1 MTNSA
6 DNFQNLNID
15 NEVYKTRL
23 SVKFQNRKHYT
34 PANPRLITS
43 FIPGTIV
50 DILVDEGCRVA
61 KGEELMILDAMKMKI
76 RIKSGIEGRIKKVMV
91 EKGAKI
97 PKGIVL
103 FELE

>member
-1 MTNSA
+1 MTNIA

-23 SVKFQNRKHYT
+23 SVKFKNRKRYE
-34 PANPRLITS
+34 PANPRFVTS
-43 FIPGTIV
+43 FIPGTVI
-50 DILVDEGCRVA
+50 DILVDEGRQVA

-76 RIKSGIEGRIKKVMV
+76 RIKSGIDGKIKKIMV

-97 PKGIVL
+97 PKGIIL
-103 FELE
+103 FEME

>member
-1 MTNSA
+1 MTNSV

-23 SVKFQNRKHYT
+23 SEKFKNRKNYK
-34 PANPRLITS
+34 PVNPLLITS
-43 FIPGTIV
+43 FIPGTVV
-50 DILVDEGCRVA
+50 DILVDEGHQVS

-76 RIKSGIEGRIKKVMV
+76 RIKSGIEGRIKKIMV
-91 EKGAKI
+91 EKSAKI
-97 PKGIVL
+97 PKGITL

>member
-1 MTNSA
+1 MTNTA
-6 DNFQNLNID
+6 ETFQNLNID

-23 SVKFQNRKHYT
+23 SVKFKNRKRYE
-34 PANPRLITS
+34 PANSRLITS
-43 FIPGTIV
+43 FIPGTVV
-50 DILVDEGCRVA
+50 DILVDEGSRVA

-76 RIKSGIEGRIKKVMV
+76 RVKSGTEGTIKKIMV

>member
-6 DNFQNLNID
+6 DNFQNLIID

-23 SVKFQNRKHYT
+23 SVKFKNRKHYE
-34 PANPRLITS
+34 PVNPQLITS
-43 FIPGTIV
+43 FIPGTVV
-50 DILVDEGCRVA
+50 DVLVKEGNMVA

-76 RIKSGIEGRIKKVMV
+76 RIKSGTEGRIKKVMV

-97 PKGIVL
+97 PKGIIL